1 MNRIDEETLMAY
13 VDGELS
19 GVRRHEVERAIAD
32 DPHLQARV
40 GSERRLRDRLSGH
53 YGPVADE
60 PVPERLAA
68 LVARSNVVDFQAV
81 HAQRARPLWQS
92 LTALAATLVAGIAA
106 GTMLTRGGNG
116 GPVAFADGAMIAR
129 GDLAE
134 ALDARLAADGARDGP
149 RIGLSFAAADG
160 RYCRT
165 FETAALSGL
174 ACRGGQGWQV
184 MAAAAPAGGQ
194 GGQFRQ
200 ASAGNPLVL
209 QAAQEMI
216 AGEPLDAE
224 SERRAR
230 ERGWRNPPAAD

>member
-1 MNRIDEETLMAY
+1 MNRIDEEILMAY

-19 GVRRHEVERAIAD
+19 GIRREEVERAIAD
-32 DPHLQARV
+32 DPGLQARV
-40 GSERRLRDRLSGH
+40 ESGRRLRDRLAGY

-68 LVARSNVVDFQAV
+68 LLAASNVVDY
-81 HAQRARPLWQS
+81 RAAHVTRGRPLWQS
-92 LTALAATLVAGIAA
+92 ITALAATLVAGIAA
-106 GTMLTRGGNG
+106 GTMLTRGDG

-134 ALDARLAADGARDGP
+134 ALDVRLAADGARDGP
-149 RIGLSFAAADG
+149 RIGLSFATADG

-165 FETAALSGL
+165 FDTTALSGL
-174 ACRGGQGWQV
+174 ACRGSRGWQV
-184 MAAAAPAGGQ
+184 IAATAPAGGQ
-194 GGQFRQ
+194 GRQFRQ
-200 ASAGNPLVL
+200 ASAGSPLVL
-209 QAAQEMI
+209 QAVQEVI
-216 AGEPLDAE
+216 SGEPLDAE

>member
-1 MNRIDEETLMAY
+1 MNRIGEETLMAY

-19 GVRRHEVERAIAD
+19 AIRRHEVERAIAG
-32 DPHLQARV
+32 DPELQARV
-40 GSERRLRDRLSGH
+40 ESERSLRDRLAGH

-68 LVARSNVVDFQAV
+68 RVAGSNVVDFQAA
-81 HAQRARPLWQS
+81 HAQRGRPLWQS

-106 GTMLTRGGNG
+106 GTMLTRGDG
-116 GPVAFADGAMIAR
+116 GPVAFADGEMIAR

-134 ALDARLAADGARDGP
+134 ALDTRLAADGARDGP

-165 FETAALSGL
+165 FDMATLSGL

-200 ASAGNPLVL
+200 ASAGSPLVL

-230 ERGWRNPPAAD
+230 GRGWRNPPAAD